1 MAGGELA
8 QVRVDGYID
17 VQPCCAM
24 AELVHS
30 ACDCTVLCRH
40 SEYLKWAMPFI
51 NCASFPWCRGLKTC
65 FFT

>member
-51 NCASFPWCRGLKTC
+51 NCASFP
-65 FFT
+65 